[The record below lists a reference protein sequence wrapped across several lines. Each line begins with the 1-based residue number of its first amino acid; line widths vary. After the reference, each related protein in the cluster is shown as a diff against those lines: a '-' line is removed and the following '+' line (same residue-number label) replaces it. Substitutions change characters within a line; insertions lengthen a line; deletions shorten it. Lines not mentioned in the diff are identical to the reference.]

1 MTLMC
6 RGKVLNILEHF
17 NDDASSIPRRE
28 LSQLLYG
35 HGSVYSRRPTP
46 KQIQSF
52 KMQDLTDFLARW
64 ERPDNTIFGISG
76 GTHHSARYTWLWLST
91 QTPD

>member
-1 MTLMC
+1 MRW
-6 RGKVLNILEHF
+6 RGQVLNVLEHI

-35 HGSVYSRRPTP
+35 RGSVYSRRPTP
-46 KQIQSF
+46 KQIQNL
-52 KMQDLTDFLARW
+52 KMQDLKDFLARW

-76 GTHHSARYTWLWLST
+76 EQPFYHHELTMCSMECLF
-91 QTPD
+91 